1 MFLNGTVNTVF
12 DVSRGSERIGG
23 NDAIS
28 GDGGFSK
35 IGAGK
40 LILGGSNS
48 YTGATFV
55 VRGTLQVDG
64 SIVSTT
70 DVMSHSTL
78 DGRGSTGRVNV
89 EVGGTLS
96 PGDGHHGALHTGEI
110 ALHHLAHFAVQLAPR
125 HSGQLD
131 VTGSVNLTGAKL
143 DLSLLGAFHGHNG
156 ETFEIINN
164 DGIDRV
170 IGHFTGLAQ
179 GAHLTAG
186 GKVFSIS
193 YHGGDGNDV
202 VLTEHGHATLHAVHH
217 AHAET
222 ASDWLFT

>member
-12 DVSRGSERIGG
+12 DISKGSERIGG
-23 NDAIS
+23 SDAIS

-40 LILGGSNS
+40 LILGGSDS
-48 YTGATFV
+48 YTGVTFV

-64 SIVSTT
+64 SIISTT

-78 DGRGSTGRVNV
+78 DGTGTAGTVIV
-89 EVGGTLS
+89 EAGGRLS
-96 PGDGHHGALHTGEI
+96 PGDGHHGALHTGDI
-110 ALHHLAHFAVQLAPR
+110 ALHHLAHFAVQLAPH
-125 HSGQLD
+125 HSGELD
-131 VTGSVNLTGAKL
+131 VTGTVNLSGAKL

-164 DGIDRV
+164 DGIDPV
-170 IGHFTGLAQ
+170 IGHFAGLRER
-179 GAHLTAG
+179 AHVIAG

-202 VLTEHGHATLHAVHH
+202 VLTEHSNAAVHAVHH
-217 AHAET
+217 ANALT
-222 ASDWLFT
+222 AGDWLFA